1 MTFVS
6 PFQSLRHAVT
16 YWEMTVFRSP
26 MALTSMLAAIDR
38 ENPLFGHLIDQAET
52 IRVVIAG
59 LK

>member
-16 YWEMTVFRSP
+16 YWEMKTFQSP
-26 MALTSMLAAIDR
+26 AALTSMLGAIDR
-38 ENPLFGHLIDQAET
+38 ENPLFGYLIDQAET

-59 LK
+59 LT